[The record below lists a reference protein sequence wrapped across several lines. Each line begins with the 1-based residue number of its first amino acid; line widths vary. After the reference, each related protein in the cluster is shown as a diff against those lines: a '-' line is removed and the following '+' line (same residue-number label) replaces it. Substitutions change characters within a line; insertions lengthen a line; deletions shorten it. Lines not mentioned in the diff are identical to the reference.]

1 VHVFGV
7 DAESTTIDGVHPLD
21 VTKRFCDR
29 QPVAQGGMGSIE
41 SAQDPVIG
49 RRVAIKSL
57 RPELRDDERAVLKFI
72 EEARV
77 TGQLEHPNVVPI
89 YDLGEGHADPFI
101 VMRLIEGKSL
111 AQLLAQSPKPAA
123 GAESVDLLQRVVQV
137 VLRVCDALS
146 FAHSRGVYH
155 CDVKPDNIM
164 VGEHG
169 QVYLMDWGVAVT
181 DQPREGFGGTVAYM
195 APEQLLGNADD
206 VDART
211 DVFLLGG
218 LLFEILT
225 GAAPNEGKAVLA
237 AARWDGTRNFAPRQL
252 WQRLPPELCR
262 IAAKALA
269 REPEARY
276 QTVAAFRDELEKFL
290 KGGGWFETL
299 TAKAGEA
306 IVNEGEPGST
316 AYIIQSGACDV
327 WKLFQGQPRLVRRL
341 GPGDVFGETAVF
353 AGGFRTASIVA
364 VDDVILKVITGDSLN
379 RELDQSPILAAF
391 VRSLASLFREADAAL
406 SGRGVASVDSPPP
419 EPKT

>member
-1 VHVFGV
+1 VQFREF
-7 DAESTTIDGVHPLD
+7 AQ
-21 VTKRFCDR
+21 RFR
-29 QPVAQGGMGSIE
+29 VVEQVARGGMGRIE
-41 SAQDPVIG
+41 AAHDPLIG
-49 RRVAIKSL
+49 RQVAIKTLHSEI
-57 RPELRDDERAVLKFI
+57 REDERAVAKFT
-72 EEARV
+72 EEARI

-89 YDLGEGHADPFI
+89 YDLGEGDAEPFF
-101 VMRLIEGKSL
+101 VMRLVQGKSL
-111 AQLLAQSPKPAA
+111 GQVLAQTAKPTT
-123 GAESVDLLQRVVQV
+123 GAETVDLLQRFVGI

-195 APEQLLGNADD
+195 APEQLLGNTDA

-218 LLFEILT
+218 LLFDILT

-237 AARWDGTRNFAPRQL
+237 AARWEGARSFAPRDL

-262 IAAKALA
+262 IAAKAL
-269 REPEARY
+269 ESKPEARY
-276 QTVAAFRDELEKFL
+276 QTVAELQHELEQFL
-290 KGGGWFETL
+290 KGGGWFDTL
-299 TAKAGEA
+299 TAMAGET
-306 IVNEGEPGST
+306 IVSEGEPGST

-353 AGGFRTASIVA
+353 AGGLRTASIVA
-364 VDDVILKVITGDSLN
+364 VGDVTLKVITGDSLN

-391 VRSLASLFREADAAL
+391 VRSLAGLFREADAAL
-406 SGRGVASVDSPPP
+406 SGRSGPIVDSMPPS
-419 EPKT
+419 EKA